1 MATRVKR
8 INVSITKAELYN
20 TTYTFATQP
29 STSGDIT
36 TRVVVDRIWWTADRN
51 MYQQQ
56 TFSLNCG
63 GVPAVWFTANSNGP
77 YLQPEYYGVL
87 GPNNINGVQFVGSSS
102 TNLINN
108 QWNGGA
114 TVLETPGLG
123 ASLSGSGFWINA
135 RGSYFPPAV
144 TSWCIPPSF
153 YSSVGENLTLTATIN
168 ATSTNVACLVS
179 LICIGE
185 Y

>member
-8 INVSITKAELYN
+8 INVSITKAELLN

-36 TRVVVDRIWWTADRN
+36 TRVVVDRIWWIADQQS
-51 MYQQQ
+51 QQQ
-56 TFSLNCG
+56 NFSLNCG
-63 GVPAVWFTANSNGP
+63 GVPAVWFTANTTGP
-77 YLQPEYYGVL
+77 YLQPQYFGVL
-87 GPNNINGVQFVGSSS
+87 GPNGNRGVQFVGSSS

-108 QWNGGA
+108 QWYGGA
-114 TVLETPGLG
+114 TQLETPNLG
-123 ASLSGSGFWINA
+123 ASLSGSGFWINP
-135 RGSYFPPAV
+135 RQSLSPFAV
-144 TSWCIPPSF
+144 TSWCIPASF
-153 YSSVGENLTLTATIN
+153 YSSVGENLTLTATVS
-168 ATSTNVACLVS
+168 ATSTDVACLVS